1 MNTRVFDIEIFPNYM
16 LVCFYNP
23 ATATFD
29 DFEFCG
35 REKKQ
40 DTGKLQAY
48 IKTIDVC
55 IGFNNL
61 QFDNHVLKALL
72 MGKDVKAAKAKS
84 DDIIAGKAGRKNER
98 LAPKDLDVLGILDRK
113 GSLKIFECRLGLPR
127 VLESPIGF
135 DSEITPRTANAIKD
149 YCHADILATWA
160 LWSNKT
166 TQDKAKVKAQASE
179 VYGQPLTSAT
189 ESEIASMV
197 LQAEIKKILGLDTF
211 SRMDKFRKPCEIFSG
226 SEIINQAI
234 CFEKPELQ
242 KLLAEAVA
250 FRFGQDY
257 FKASFAM
264 AGLTINIGQ
273 GGMHSVGKTAII
285 TSLSDGQAII
295 DHDVSSYYPNI
306 IMAEGIAPEGLENAF
321 LTVYQSIL
329 ASRLSAKKAGDKAT
343 ANCYK
348 IILNSTYGKFGDKSS
363 WIYNPKN
370 ETRVTL
376 NCQFRLL
383 QLIEKIALAQIEIL
397 QINTDGVLCFCKTVQ
412 EQSRLKQI
420 VTDWQ
425 AMTGLEME
433 EARYSKL
440 IMKDVNNYVAQYD
453 KGSGCKEKG
462 IFQSE
467 LNLFGGGAIPLVLA
481 RAARHFFFDGQEP
494 EKTIAGAENLLDFC
508 LFAKRERW
516 LAGGI
521 TSLQPKVN
529 RWVWGKGVNNVL
541 KSATEQTERTDDY
554 NVILANDLA
563 SISKEQLDLARYIQ
577 AAKNLIESI
586 KTGKTPKAIEK
597 EKAKGASPQNLTFFD
612 EPEEPEQPHT
622 GVLSR

>member
-16 LVCFYNP
+16 LVCFYDP

-40 DTGKLQAY
+40 DTGTLQAY
-48 IKTIDVC
+48 IKNIDVC

-61 QFDNHVLKALL
+61 QFDNHVLKALML
-72 MGKDVKAAKAKS
+72 AKDVKTAKAKS
-84 DDIIAGKAGRKNER
+84 DDIIAGNAGRKNER

-135 DSEITPRTANAIKD
+135 DSEITPRTAKAVKD
-149 YCHADILATWA
+149 YCHTDILATWA
-160 LWSNKT
+160 LWNDKT

-179 VYGQPLTSAT
+179 VYGQPLTSAS

-197 LQAEIKKILGLDTF
+197 LQAEIKKLLGLDTF
-211 SRMDKFRKPCEIFSG
+211 SRMDQFRKPCENFCG
-226 SEIINQAI
+226 SEIINQTI
-234 CFEKPELQ
+234 RFEKPELQ
-242 KLLAEAVA
+242 ELLAKAAA

-257 FKASFAM
+257 FKASLAM

-285 TSLSDGQAII
+285 TSLADGQAII

-306 IMAEGIAPEGLENAF
+306 IMAEGIAPEGLETAF
-321 LTVYQSIL
+321 LTVYRSIL
-329 ASRLSAKKAGDKAT
+329 ASRLTAKKAGDKAT

-348 IILNSTYGKFGDKSS
+348 IILNSTYGKFGDRSS
-363 WIYNPKN
+363 WLYNPKN
-370 ETRVTL
+370 EMRVTL

-383 QLIEKIALAQIEIL
+383 QLIEKIALVQIEIL

-433 EARYSKL
+433 ETRYGKL
-440 IMKDVNNYVAQYD
+440 VMKDVNNYVAQYD
-453 KGSGCKEKG
+453 KGGGYKEKG

-467 LNLFGGGAIPLVLA
+467 LNLFGGGAVPLVLA
-481 RAARHFFFDGQEP
+481 SAVRRFFFDGQKVE
-494 EKTIAGAENLLDFC
+494 ETVANAESLLDFC

-516 LAGGI
+516 FADGI
-521 TSLQPKVN
+521 TGLQPKVN
-529 RWVWGKGVNNVL
+529 RWIWGKGVNNVL
-541 KSATEQTERTDDY
+541 KSVTGQAERTDDY
-554 NVILANDLA
+554 NVVLANDLA
-563 SISKEQLDLARYIQ
+563 SIGKERLDLARYIQ
-577 AAKNLIESI
+577 AAQNLIESVR
-586 KTGKTPKAIEK
+586 TGKTPKTIEK
-597 EKAKGASPQNLTFFD
+597 EKSRGAGPQNLTFFD
-612 EPEEPEQPHT
+612 ELEE
-622 GVLSR
+622 